1 MFRVLADVTVVLHLA
16 FVLFVVFGGLL
27 VLRRPRLA
35 WVHLPAAAWGAWVEL
50 AGWVC
55 PLTPL
60 ENWLREPSGEP
71 VYTSGFIERYLVPA
85 LYPSSLSREF
95 QWVLGGLVVL
105 INAAV
110 YFGLAPERVLTA
122 RTRRRRGTL
131 PGVRQNGGQRR
142 G

>member
-1 MFRVLADVTVVLHLA
+1 MFRILADVTVILHLA

-27 VLRRPRLA
+27 VVRRPRFA
-35 WVHLPAAAWGAWVEL
+35 WVHLPAAAWGACVEF

-60 ENWLREPSGEP
+60 ENWLREQSGAP
-71 VYTSGFIERYLVPA
+71 VYTSSFIERYLVPA

-95 QWVLGGLVVL
+95 QWVLGCLVVL

-110 YFGLAPERVLTA
+110 YSLVLGNRV
-122 RTRRRRGTL
+122 RR
-131 PGVRQNGGQRR
+131 
-142 G
+142 